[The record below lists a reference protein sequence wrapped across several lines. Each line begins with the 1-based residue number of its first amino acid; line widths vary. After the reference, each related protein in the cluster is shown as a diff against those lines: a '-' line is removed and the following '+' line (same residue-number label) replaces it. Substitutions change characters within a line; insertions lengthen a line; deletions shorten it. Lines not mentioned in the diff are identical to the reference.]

1 VGTSRSFR
9 APATPRW
16 QAFVAALVGES
27 ADRTRSELF
36 NAAQDWLDALSSP
49 SVASYA
55 QSLGELFESLPGRLV
70 ASERPATVVAEA
82 IAEARAKSRDSGLS
96 SADVFAER
104 AFASVV
110 LETIGGATGLGR
122 DAAGEAATRWAEA
135 RGESSEELVGNFAG
149 AVFRQFASHFADRE
163 AGTLVEAGQSAIST
177 ARSTADLSDRVA
189 EVVASVWR
197 QVRVGVAEP
206 TREWSSAVAETVRR
220 GAVLPESGP

>member
-82 IAEARAKSRDSGLS
+82 IAEARAKSGLS